1 LTTRSKEVT
10 LFMIIGAPAIVGSI
24 MAINAV
30 TSGGAKKVII
40 NIGGNPE
47 LEGSSSPQV
56 ASTVSQE
63 GISSSSLFLNK
74 LPSPLQAWLKVLL
87 KYIALYFIMLIIV
100 KVIGYNSTIIR
111 DTYNQF
117 GVYLVYFLKLFC
129 ILNFLE
135 IMLIS

>member
-1 LTTRSKEVT
+1 
-10 LFMIIGAPAIVGSI
+10 MIIGAPAIVGSI

-56 ASTVSQE
+56 ASSVSQE

-87 KYIALYFIMLIIV
+87 KYIALYFIIKNIFIYKYILAFNYV
-100 KVIGYNSTIIR
+100 K
-111 DTYNQF
+111 
-117 GVYLVYFLKLFC
+117 
-129 ILNFLE
+129 ILT
-135 IMLIS
+135 